1 MSRQNPKWK
10 TQADKDPE
18 ERRRIASLGGIAS
31 GEAKRKDKLLKQ
43 LAEYILSAP
52 IQQEKV
58 KEQVKKLFPTIADEN
73 TTNAALVLSDIFVN
87 MMKSRDVK
95 SKIKAAEF
103 LRDTAGQ
110 KPETTVNGSVSVE
123 KVFITEKE
131 QKETVKHIEK
141 VLAET
146 TGEK

>member
-1 MSRQNPKWK
+1 MSRQKPNWK

-43 LAEYILSAP
+43 LAEHILNAP
-52 IQQEKV
+52 IQQEKA
-58 KEQVKKLFPTIADEN
+58 KEQVKKLFPTIADED

-87 MMKSRDVK
+87 MMKSRDLK

-141 VLAET
+141 VLADT